1 MTDQGHNFIREIAE
15 AYRAL
20 EAEPEL
26 QHKVQDYEGRHVRD
40 GGTIA
45 RLETRIM
52 ELKNAQD
59 ELNTKLRSVEA
70 ERDDAGFRHLE
81 AEDKVNNLIR
91 TFQDVQATVGHTTA
105 AVTGSGKDITVMM
118 SAAEK
123 AELEAFKAEQ
133 AFKAERD
140 RLAEEARK
148 AAEEAAKAQPM
159 PELMQVQPESISE
172 PIPFPTTETSFGQ
185 TIDQPQQGQSES
197 HPTAQSE
204 PTTIASN
211 LEDASQSQPEPSPGK
226 YSGKRYHD
234 WSYYVPL
241 QAW

>member
-40 GGTIA
+40 GETIA

-59 ELNTKLRSVEA
+59 ELNAKLRSVEA

-105 AVTGSGKDITVMM
+105 AVTGSGKDVVVMM
-118 SAAEK
+118 STAEK
-123 AELEAFKAEQ
+123 VELEAFKAEQ

-140 RLAEEARK
+140 RLAAEARK
-148 AAEEAAKAQPM
+148 TAEEVARAQPM
-159 PELMQVQPESISE
+159 PEPVQPQPEPTSE
-172 PIPFPTTETSFGQ
+172 PIPFPSTSEPASTHFAP
-185 TIDQPQQGQSES
+185 DPSHDYLAASQGESES
-197 HPTAQSE
+197 PSTVTS
-204 PTTIASN
+204 
-211 LEDASQSQPEPSPGK
+211 LEDSVSQTASTAKGLDIEP
-226 YSGKRYHD
+226 
-234 WSYYVPL
+234 
-241 QAW
+241 